1 METAIYMLGLA
12 IYTLVF
18 VMVRTYEEADP
29 KRYSRSVAQ
38 FFVAAT
44 TAYIILSLFTKSQNT
59 FCYDKDDENK

>member
-44 TAYIILSLFTKSQNT
+44 TAYIILSLFYAITK
-59 FCYDKDDENK
+59 YVLL